1 MALSDHLN
9 GFEVSVKAYWD
20 DIVGRL
26 LIKMMGTTLYL
37 AQQFKSNPQ
46 MEVLY
51 KVKELTGGIDKEI
64 AAEIQ
69 FRLNPEKSQEKPQ
82 VRKTPLQPQLNK
94 LSSVTSTD
102 KEVKVPQPIAPK
114 VKPSSA
120 QERLQEKRNLFKK
133 NSDGNDIL
141 NASMQSLQT
150 EEDNPEPLKSDRS
163 NRTGTML
170 PKKPSESLNQSMR
183 VPTTTKRTP
192 APSAF

>member
-82 VRKTPLQPQLNK
+82 VRKTP
-94 LSSVTSTD
+94 
-102 KEVKVPQPIAPK
+102 
-114 VKPSSA
+114 
-120 QERLQEKRNLFKK
+120 
-133 NSDGNDIL
+133 
-141 NASMQSLQT
+141 
-150 EEDNPEPLKSDRS
+150 
-163 NRTGTML
+163 
-170 PKKPSESLNQSMR
+170 
-183 VPTTTKRTP
+183 
-192 APSAF
+192 